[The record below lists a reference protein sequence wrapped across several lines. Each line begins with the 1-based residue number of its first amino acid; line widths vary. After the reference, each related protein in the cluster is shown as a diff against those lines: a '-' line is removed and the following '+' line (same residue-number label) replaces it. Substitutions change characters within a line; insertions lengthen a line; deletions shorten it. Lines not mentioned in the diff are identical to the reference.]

1 MSNDSERLAPLL
13 HIRPGTTPRVAIISA
28 SYGAGHNSAS
38 REIARALGEAGCDVE
53 IFDFVDLMPWRL
65 GHGLKAG
72 YKMQL
77 QVSPDSWGTTM
88 SLVMPGRP
96 LHRLF
101 NRVLRL
107 SIRNLTDAMHGAD
120 LVISTHPF
128 CSQVIGHLR
137 TTGQLSV
144 PAVTYLTDAAVPALW
159 INPGID
165 LNLAI
170 HEVAAREARILG
182 GKAAVVQPLVPPGA
196 AYVPGEVFPDP
207 LADLDLKGPRALVTG
222 GSLGAG
228 ALEQTA
234 LDILEHSD
242 MTPIVLCATDPCLKR
257 RLERIPGVVALGWR
271 TDVRALMATSDCV
284 VQNAG
289 GFTSLEALASG
300 TPVITYRSISGHGA
314 ANSANLDRAGLIP
327 WARDEIELAKHLVVA
342 AESPR
347 FNRLALG
354 VPDIVQLLTGS
365 HEETQ
370 PVQRPEDSPKSLAAF
385 SWSTPRA
392 QSSPS
397 PSPRTPSTASR

>member
-1 MSNDSERLAPLL
+1 MSIDSERPGPLL
-13 HIRPGTTPRVAIISA
+13 QIRPGTAPRVAIVSA

-38 REIARALGEAGCDVE
+38 REISRALGGAGCDVE

-65 GHGLKAG
+65 GRALKVG

-77 QVSPDSWGTTM
+77 RISPDSWGTTM
-88 SLVMPGRP
+88 SLTMPGRP
-96 LHRLF
+96 FHEPFTRL
-101 NRVLRL
+101 LRL
-107 SIRNLTDAMHGAD
+107 STANIVEAVRGAD
-120 LVISTHPF
+120 LIISTHPF
-128 CSQVIGHLR
+128 SSQVIGHLR
-137 TTGQLSV
+137 TTGAVTV
-144 PAVTYLTDAAVPALW
+144 PTVTYLTDAAVPALW
-159 INPGID
+159 IHPGID

-170 HEVAAREARILG
+170 HEVAAREARALG
-182 GKAAVVQPLVPPGA
+182 GSTAVVQPLVPPGA
-196 AYVPGEVFPDP
+196 AYVPGKTFPDP
-207 LADLDLKGPRALVTG
+207 LAGLGLIGPRALVTG

-234 LDILEHSD
+234 RDILEHSD
-242 MTPIVLCATDPCLKR
+242 MTPVVLCATDPCLKR

-314 ANSANLDRAGLIP
+314 ANSVNLDRAGLVP

-342 AESPR
+342 ADSPR

-354 VPDIVQLLTGS
+354 VPDIVGILTG
-365 HEETQ
+365 T
-370 PVQRPEDSPKSLAAF
+370 RDA
-385 SWSTPRA
+385 
-392 QSSPS
+392 
-397 PSPRTPSTASR
+397 TAVA

>member
-1 MSNDSERLAPLL
+1 MSIDSERLGPLL

-38 REIARALGEAGCDVE
+38 REISRSLEEAGCDVE

-65 GHGLKAG
+65 GHGLKVG
-72 YKMQL
+72 YKVQL

-96 LHRLF
+96 LHKPF
-101 NRVLRL
+101 NQFLRL
-107 SIRNLTDAMHGAD
+107 STRNLTEAMRGAD

-137 TTGQLSV
+137 TSGQLTV

-159 INPGID
+159 INPGMD

-170 HEVAAREARILG
+170 HEVAAREARMLG
-182 GKAAVVQPLVPPGA
+182 GNAAVVQPLVPPGA
-196 AYVPGEVFPDP
+196 AYVPGQVFADP
-207 LADLDLKGPRALVTG
+207 LADLQLEGPRALVTG

-234 LDILEHSD
+234 RDILEHSD
-242 MTPIVLCATDPCLKR
+242 MTPVVLCATDPCLKR

-327 WARDEIELAKHLVVA
+327 WARDEVELAKHLEVA
-342 AESPR
+342 AQSPR

-354 VPDIVQLLTGS
+354 VPDIVQTLTES
-365 HEETQ
+365 FDETA
-370 PVQRPEDSPKSLAAF
+370 VA
-385 SWSTPRA
+385 
-392 QSSPS
+392 
-397 PSPRTPSTASR
+397 

>member
-1 MSNDSERLAPLL
+1 MPPFTTASHHPYRIRRMSIDSERLGPLL
-13 HIRPGTTPRVAIISA
+13 RIRPGTTPRVAIISA

-38 REIARALGEAGCDVE
+38 REISRALGGAGCDVE

-65 GHGLKAG
+65 GRALKVG
-72 YKMQL
+72 YQVQL

-88 SLVMPGRP
+88 SLAMPGRP
-96 LHRLF
+96 LHRPF
-101 NRVLRL
+101 DRFLRL
-107 SIRNLTDAMHGAD
+107 STGNITAAVHGAD

-137 TTGQLSV
+137 STGALAV

-170 HEVAAREARILG
+170 HEVAAREARSLG
-182 GKAAVVQPLVPPGA
+182 GNAAVVRPVVPPGA
-196 AYVPGEVFPDP
+196 AYVPGQTFPDP
-207 LADLDLKGPRALVTG
+207 LSDLGLIGPRALVTG

-234 LDILEHSD
+234 RDILEHSD
-242 MTPIVLCATDPCLKR
+242 MTPVVLCATDPHLKR

-354 VPDIVQLLTGS
+354 VPDIVRILTDDTF
-365 HEETQ
+365 ETA
-370 PVQRPEDSPKSLAAF
+370 VA
-385 SWSTPRA
+385 
-392 QSSPS
+392 
-397 PSPRTPSTASR
+397 

>member
-1 MSNDSERLAPLL
+1 MSIDSERLGPLL
-13 HIRPGTTPRVAIISA
+13 HLRPGSAPRVVIISA

-38 REIARALGEAGCDVE
+38 REISRVLEEAGCDVE
-53 IFDFVDLMPWRL
+53 ILDFVDLMPWRL
-65 GHGLKAG
+65 GRGLKLG

-88 SLVMPGRP
+88 SMVMPGGP

-101 NRVLRL
+101 AQLLRL
-107 SIRNLTDAMHGAD
+107 STRPIIEATRGAD
-120 LVISTHPF
+120 LVVSTHPF
-128 CSQVIGHLR
+128 CSQVIGELR
-137 TTGQLSV
+137 TTGQLTT

-159 INPGID
+159 IHPGID
-165 LNLAI
+165 LNLAL
-170 HEVAAREARILG
+170 HEVAAREARLLG
-182 GKAAVVQPLVPPGA
+182 GNASVVQALVPAGA
-196 AYVPGEVFPDP
+196 EYVPGRAFPDP
-207 LADLDLKGPRALVTG
+207 LSDLQLTGPRALVTG

-234 LDILEHSD
+234 RDILTHSD
-242 MTPIVLCATDPCLKR
+242 MTPVVLCATDRFLKR

-354 VPDIVQLLTGS
+354 FPDLVQILTGS
-365 HEETQ
+365 LEETA
-370 PVQRPEDSPKSLAAF
+370 VA
-385 SWSTPRA
+385 
-392 QSSPS
+392 
-397 PSPRTPSTASR
+397 